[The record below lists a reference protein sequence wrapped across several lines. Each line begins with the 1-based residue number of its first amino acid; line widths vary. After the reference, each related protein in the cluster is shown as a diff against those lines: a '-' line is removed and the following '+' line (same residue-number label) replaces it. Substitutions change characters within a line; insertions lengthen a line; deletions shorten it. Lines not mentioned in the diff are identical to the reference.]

1 MVLLP
6 NSCFKLGPNF
16 TVLVR
21 FCLCSLMI
29 HPILSQLESKTN
41 RVGAQF
47 ETRIGIVDQQIVSV
61 HPREGDEHIFFP
73 LAFCRSLP
81 STTLDRRFRSYL
93 FTKAVIRETPSVTV
107 ESFLNSE
114 ARISMSR
121 CKMFFTAHF
130 RKKTKKKPLFSEE
143 AHFSGKAASRITA
156 IFWRTHFSATAA
168 KNDPLG
174 WERKRRH
181 PAGSTKASQKIS
193 ARAKNFF
200 KKTLR

>member
-1 MVLLP
+1 MLLRATEASYTDPSARAVARDGAVNQGIRQGERLVLFL
-6 NSCFKLGPNF
+6 FKI
-16 TVLVR
+16 VLDYALR
-21 FCLCSLMI
+21 QALKK
-29 HPILSQLESKTN
+29 HE
-41 RVGAQF
+41 
-47 ETRIGIVDQQIVSV
+47 E
-61 HPREGDEHIFFP
+61 
-73 LAFCRSLP
+73 
-81 STTLDRRFRSYL
+81 RR
-93 FTKAVIRETPSVTV
+93 KQIREPFRALSLRQGEGITTQISSVKPNICLHSPTNV
-107 ESFLNSE
+107 
-114 ARISMSR
+114 SR